1 MKKMTVLVGLMS
13 IALIGAATKTTILD
27 VVKENGTEIAA
38 VNEVQKPKRTVEGI
52 TLNLDTQRRFKNY
65 TIYYNEGY
73 FVVDSLDN
81 LVDELNA
88 RTNDTYILSETGKLM
103 RIDDKTAVVVDVS
116 TAIVE

>member
-1 MKKMTVLVGLMS
+1 MKKMTVLVALMS
-13 IALIGAATKTTILD
+13 VALIGAATKTTILD
-27 VVKENGTEIAA
+27 VVKENGTQIAT
-38 VNEVQKPKRTVEGI
+38 VEEVQKPKRTVEGI

-65 TIYYNEGY
+65 TIYYDEGY

-81 LVDELNA
+81 LVDELNV

-103 RIDDKTAVVVDVS
+103 RIDDKTAVVVDIS